1 MLTRRMPLYTME
13 MNSHFTFLQG
23 ITINVGIITR
33 IDRNLSGTYLVN
45 KGYKSRNW
53 GNNTWVHCTQRE
65 NFSELSP
72 LAESN

>member
-1 MLTRRMPLYTME
+1 MPLYTME

-65 NFSELSP
+65 NFSELNP